1 MEGKKE
7 GRHLLKGNVEE
18 RGELLNILVDIL
30 QQRNVTNGEKR
41 TVQLHHG
48 FNNLEAERGRES
60 TKSKLMCAK
69 GKRDPSQLCHNWSE
83 ASQRQSQERGLAA
96 KTELVESLASPPPS
110 EQSKGWD
117 NEWLLVA

>member
-60 TKSKLMCAK
+60 TKSKLMCVK
-69 GKRDPSQLCHNWSE
+69 GKKRSLTAVPQL
-83 ASQRQSQERGLAA
+83 ERSITKA
-96 KTELVESLASPPPS
+96 ESGARTCC
-110 EQSKGWD
+110 K
-117 NEWLLVA
+117 N